1 MNQLEPVLL
10 PLVIR
15 EESACLT
22 LSQNEESYLLSVLCL
37 NVWAEVLSGRRYKQ
51 DVPSKAGAV
60 MAIFPLGNEWFSMS
74 GRDPA
79 QQLKAILKRLFCPWP
94 SCFDVDRA
102 GFAPWLCFS
111 SANFLIFF
119 PISHLQTYLGLYLF
133 SSSSPY
139 NEDVVFLLLSWLFF
153 PFRLGCRFLSL
164 SLKIQLHSI
173 LSALPARRGA
183 LLCQIL
189 Y

>member
-1 MNQLEPVLL
+1 MSELRSCQGGGTSRMSPARLGRSYGHFSSRKWAILHVRQRPCSEV
-10 PLVIR
+10 
-15 EESACLT
+15 ESDLKKAV
-22 LSQNEESYLLSVLCL
+22 LSVAISLRCRPSWVRTLALLFISKFL
-37 NVWAEVLSGRRYKQ
+37 NLSY
-51 DVPSKAGAV
+51 
-60 MAIFPLGNEWFSMS
+60 F
-74 GRDPA
+74 
-79 QQLKAILKRLFCPWP
+79 
-94 SCFDVDRA
+94 
-102 GFAPWLCFS
+102 
-111 SANFLIFF
+111 
-119 PISHLQTYLGLYLF
+119 TYLGLYLF

-153 PFRLGCRFLSL
+153 PFRLGCRFISL